1 MSSKVVHT
9 QVEGRKLKLT
19 NLSKIIYPELSIPK
33 AEIIQYFLGMAEH
46 MIPFIKERPMTLI
59 RYPDGVTAHQFYSKT
74 RPDYAPDWMES
85 FQITHDN
92 RSIDYI
98 YIKSA
103 AGLAWTA
110 NLAALELHPMAFR
123 VGQPGLPDYMVF
135 DLDPDEQ
142 ISFKDV
148 VMAAERLRSV
158 IDAQGYTTYLKTS
171 GGKGLHLMVPLKP
184 EHTFEEVKERCKTI
198 AQMLIAKYPNAYTL
212 EISKSKRKGKIL
224 IDIYR
229 NHETNTVV
237 APYSLRGKVGAPI
250 SMPIPWERLATLE
263 SSQEININNY
273 KDHLPAAVAAW
284 QDWDDMA
291 VPLVV
296 ESTLE
301 AATSPQE
308 VDQRL
313 KDYVEKRDLNT
324 TPEPM
329 ALVRANY
336 KDRYSIQFHN
346 ASNLHYDLRLE
357 DQGVLWSWAIPKG
370 PPVDKGQKRL
380 AIRTEDHPIEYLTFE
395 GVIPEGAYGA
405 GEMWTI
411 ETGTTI
417 WHTKEKNK
425 LVFSLGQHKY
435 HLVKTKREDQWL
447 MTLSDDKPFLNK
459 GSSLK
464 PMLADQRTDIPS
476 NSNYV
481 YEVKW
486 DGIRVLIYLN
496 EDEVHIKSR
505 SGRDMTQQFPELLDP
520 KLFNVEYGIFDGE
533 IVVLDDQGRPVF
545 ADVISRMHSKGGA
558 IKKAQKQVSCYLF
571 DVLSIDGFDTI
582 DEPLTRRRALLK
594 PCLKWGE
601 AYRYSNS
608 FEDGAGLF
616 AAIQAK
622 TMEGIMAKTKDGR
635 YHIGA
640 RTKDWYKIK
649 SRTEMEATIVGYT
662 EGKGDR
668 SGLFGSLHLM
678 DADENYIGKVG
689 TGFDYNLLK
698 EITTLLKAQN
708 TMVPPED
715 IKIDEADR
723 TIWIESDIRCL
734 VKYAS
739 MTPNGTLREP
749 VFIKIITT

>member
-1 MSSKVVHT
+1 MSSKIVHT
-9 QVEGRKLKLT
+9 KVDGRNLKLT

-33 AEIIQYFLGMAEH
+33 AEIIQYFLKMAPH
-46 MIPFIKERPMTLI
+46 IIPFIRERPMTLI
-59 RYPDGVTAHQFYSKT
+59 RYPDGVTAHQFYSKS

-85 FQITHDN
+85 IQITHDN

-98 YIKSA
+98 FLKSA

-123 VGQPGLPDYMVF
+123 IGQNTQPDYMVF
-135 DLDPDEQ
+135 DLDPDEK
-142 ISFKDV
+142 ISFNEV
-148 VMAAERLRSV
+148 VIAAKRLRSV
-158 IDAQGYTTYLKTS
+158 IDALGYTTYLKTS
-171 GGKGLHLMVPLKP
+171 GGKGLHLMVPLIP
-184 EHTFEEVKERCKTI
+184 QHTFEEVKERCKTI
-198 AQMLIAKYPNAYTL
+198 AKTLIAKYPNAYTL
-212 EISKSKRKGKIL
+212 ETSKSKRKGKIL

-237 APYSLRGKVGAPI
+237 APYSLRGKIGAPI
-250 SMPIPWERLATLE
+250 SMPIPWERLETLD
-263 SSQEININNY
+263 SSQEINLNNY
-273 KDHLPAAVAAW
+273 RDHIDASIEAW
-284 QDWDDMA
+284 QDWDDSA
-291 VPLVV
+291 VPLMQTK
-296 ESTLE
+296 ERTE
-301 AATSPQE
+301 AKPQE

-313 KDYVEKRDLNT
+313 KDYVHKRDLST

-329 ALVRANY
+329 ALVRGNY
-336 KDRYSIQFHN
+336 TDRYSIQFHD

-370 PPVDKGQKRL
+370 LPVEKGQKRL

-425 LVFSLGQHKY
+425 LIFSLGQHKY
-435 HLVKTKREDQWL
+435 HLVKTKQEDQWL
-447 MTLSDDKPFLNK
+447 MTLSDSKQFLDK

-476 NSNYV
+476 TNNYV

-486 DGIRVLIYLN
+486 DGIRVLIYLT

-505 SGRDMTQQFPELLDP
+505 SGRDITQQFPELLDP
-520 KLFNVEYGIFDGE
+520 KLFNVEYGVFDGE

-545 ADVISRMHSKGGA
+545 ADVISRMHSKRSG
-558 IKKAQKQVSCYLF
+558 IKTAQKLVSCYLF

-601 AYRYSNS
+601 EYRYSNS

-635 YHIGA
+635 YHIDA

-662 EGKGDR
+662 EGRGDR

-678 DADENYIGKVG
+678 DDDENYIGKVG
-689 TGFDYNLLK
+689 TGFDYKLLN

-708 TMVPPED
+708 TMVQPDD

-723 TIWIESDIRCL
+723 TIWIESDIRCA

-739 MTPNGTLREP
+739 LTSKGTLREP
-749 VFIKIITT
+749 VFIKLLTT

>member
-1 MSSKVVHT
+1 
-9 QVEGRKLKLT
+9 
-19 NLSKIIYPELSIPK
+19 
-33 AEIIQYFLGMAEH
+33 
-46 MIPFIKERPMTLI
+46 
-59 RYPDGVTAHQFYSKT
+59 
-74 RPDYAPDWMES
+74 
-85 FQITHDN
+85 
-92 RSIDYI
+92 
-98 YIKSA
+98 
-103 AGLAWTA
+103 
-110 NLAALELHPMAFR
+110 
-123 VGQPGLPDYMVF
+123 
-135 DLDPDEQ
+135 
-142 ISFKDV
+142 
-148 VMAAERLRSV
+148 
-158 IDAQGYTTYLKTS
+158 
-171 GGKGLHLMVPLKP
+171 
-184 EHTFEEVKERCKTI
+184 
-198 AQMLIAKYPNAYTL
+198 MLIAKYPNAYTL

-237 APYSLRGKVGAPI
+237 APYSLRGKIGAPI
-250 SMPIPWERLATLE
+250 SMPIPWGRLATLE

-273 KDHLPAAVAAW
+273 KDNLPAALEAW
-284 QDWDDMA
+284 QDWEDMA
-291 VPLVV
+291 IPLIV
-296 ESTLE
+296 ENTKETS
-301 AATSPQE
+301 TSPQE

-313 KDYVEKRDLNT
+313 KDYVDKRDLNT

-329 ALVRANY
+329 ALVRGNY
-336 KDRYSIQFHN
+336 KDRYSIQFHD

-357 DQGVLWSWAIPKG
+357 DKGVLWSWAIPKG

-395 GVIPEGAYGA
+395 GVIPDGAYGA

-411 ETGTTI
+411 ETGTAI

-425 LVFSLGQHKY
+425 LVFSIAQQKY
-435 HLVKTKREDQWL
+435 HLVKTKQEDQWL
-447 MTLSDDKPFLNK
+447 MTLSDDKIFLSK

-476 NSNYV
+476 TSNYV

-486 DGIRVLIYLN
+486 DGIRVLIYLD
-496 EDEVHIKSR
+496 EDGVHIKSR
-505 SGRDMTQQFPELLDP
+505 SGRDITQQFPELLDP

-558 IKKAQKQVSCYLF
+558 IKKTNKQVSCYLF
-571 DVLSIDGFDTI
+571 DVLSIDGFDMI
-582 DEPLTRRRALLK
+582 DEPLIRRRALLK

-601 AYRYSNS
+601 AYRYSSS
-608 FEDGAGLF
+608 FEDGQGLF

-723 TIWIESDIRCL
+723 TIWIERSIRCL

-749 VFIKIITT
+749 VFIKLITT

>member
-1 MSSKVVHT
+1 MSSKIVHT
-9 QVEGRKLKLT
+9 KVDGRNLKLT

-33 AEIIQYFLGMAEH
+33 AEIIQYFLKMAPH
-46 MIPFIKERPMTLI
+46 IIPFIRERPMTLI
-59 RYPDGVTAHQFYSKT
+59 RYPDGVTAHQFYSKS

-85 FQITHDN
+85 IQITHDN

-98 YIKSA
+98 YLKSA

-123 VGQPGLPDYMVF
+123 IGQNTQPDYMVF
-135 DLDPDEQ
+135 DLDPDEK
-142 ISFKDV
+142 ISFNEV
-148 VMAAERLRSV
+148 VIAAKRLRSV
-158 IDAQGYTTYLKTS
+158 IDALGYTTYLKTS
-171 GGKGLHLMVPLKP
+171 GGKGLHLMVPLIP
-184 EHTFEEVKERCKTI
+184 QHTFEEVKERCKTI
-198 AQMLIAKYPNAYTL
+198 AKTLIAKYPNAYTL

-237 APYSLRGKVGAPI
+237 APYSLRGKIGAPI
-250 SMPIPWERLATLE
+250 SMPIPWERLETLD
-263 SSQEININNY
+263 SSQEINLNNY
-273 KDHLPAAVAAW
+273 RDHIDASIEAW
-284 QDWDDMA
+284 QDWDDSA
-291 VPLVV
+291 VPLMQTK
-296 ESTLE
+296 ERTE
-301 AATSPQE
+301 AKPQE

-313 KDYVEKRDLNT
+313 KDYVHKRDLST

-329 ALVRANY
+329 ALVRGNY
-336 KDRYSIQFHN
+336 TDRYSIQFHD
-346 ASNLHYDLRLE
+346 ASNLHFDLRLE

-370 PPVDKGQKRL
+370 LPVEKGQKRL

-425 LVFSLGQHKY
+425 LIFSLGQHKY
-435 HLVKTKREDQWL
+435 HLVKTKQEDQWL
-447 MTLSDDKPFLNK
+447 MTLSDSKQFLDK

-476 NSNYV
+476 TNNYV

-486 DGIRVLIYLN
+486 DGIRVLIYLT

-505 SGRDMTQQFPELLDP
+505 SGRDITQQFPELLDP
-520 KLFNVEYGIFDGE
+520 KLFNVEYGLFDGE
-533 IVVLDDQGRPVF
+533 IVVLDDQGRPIF
-545 ADVISRMHSKGGA
+545 ADVISRMHSKRTG
-558 IKKAQKQVSCYLF
+558 IKTAQKQVSCYLF

-601 AYRYSNS
+601 EYRYSNS

-616 AAIQAK
+616 VAIKAK

-640 RTKDWYKIK
+640 RTKDWFKIK
-649 SRTEMEATIVGYT
+649 VRTEMEATIVGYT
-662 EGKGDR
+662 EGRGDR

-678 DADENYIGKVG
+678 DDDQNYIGKVG
-689 TGFDYNLLK
+689 TGFDYKLLK
-698 EITTLLKAQN
+698 EITTLLKAQK
-708 TMVPPED
+708 TMVQPDD

-723 TIWIESDIRCL
+723 TVWIESDIRCS

-739 MTPNGTLREP
+739 LTSKGTLREP
-749 VFIKIITT
+749 VFIKLLTT